1 MMRGFIVAI
10 CVLIGGSVQAQV
22 GQGDS
27 SARSAL
33 EDVVTEVEAHYAG
46 FFDKV
51 NPSTRPSY
59 DAMLA
64 ELRSSVSENSA
75 TDCVGQYLAWFQDL
89 HLRAQVAGRRLDAFE
104 RKPVNYADS
113 MVYSPRLTAGKVND
127 DCFLIRLRTLA
138 LQPGSRSPI
147 VKMIRQYKR
156 SQCPFLILDLR
167 GNSGGNDWY
176 LPLVELAYDHPA
188 AMEGTTFRNTGEN
201 RAFLLEGMKGNRAI
215 KKAVEESARVRDSL
229 AVLRVD
235 HVLSFKKVS
244 SYPRR
249 IAVILDNQVASNA
262 ESLVLAL
269 QSISDRVVL
278 YGRDPSLGC
287 ADYTNPRPFAV
298 SSLDMVVQIPTC
310 RSGRLPD
317 HPVDP
322 AGIAPD
328 VRIPLSLPRELT
340 NNIDTWTRWV
350 ADDLT
355 GSK

>member
-64 ELRSSVSENSA
+64 KLRSSVSENSA

-127 DCFLIRLRTLA
+127 DCFLIRIPTLG
-138 LQPGSRSPI
+138 LQPGPRSPI
-147 VKMIRQYKR
+147 VRMIRQYKR

-167 GNSGGNDWY
+167 GNAGGNDWY

-188 AMEGTTFRNTGEN
+188 AVEGTTFRNTGEN

-215 KKAVEESARVRDSL
+215 KKAVDESAHVRDSL
-229 AVLRVD
+229 AVLRAG